1 MKLQIV
7 WHVEH
12 GQHGPCGARAVIW
25 AGISVR
31 HNNNMNNNRP
41 HKTKSERPA
50 LAAPILAPVGLGWAD
65 WLGAAAARF
74 LFLQKVRVEF
84 MSNSFPSW
92 GFRV

>member
-1 MKLQIV
+1 MLLFPVLHQV
-7 WHVEH
+7 PHDDN
-12 GQHGPCGARAVIW
+12 
-25 AGISVR
+25 
-31 HNNNMNNNRP
+31 NNNMNNNRP

-74 LFLQKVRVEF
+74 LFLQKVREEF

-92 GFRV
+92 AWSLMPRYEAQQMQAHV